1 MSQDHRVPAEAD
13 AVFEGGG
20 VKGIAFA
27 GAIQAAEE
35 AGIRT
40 WKNVAGASAGAITA
54 CLLVCGYDSKM
65 LLEELGKVR
74 YSDFRDGGRVWW
86 LKAGVYQL
94 THRGL
99 VPGRYF
105 GEWLSDLVARSP
117 LAKETGEPNL
127 RFEHVVRDDLPDNLT
142 EEEHRRARYRLRVIA
157 SDVTSGRMLVLP
169 DHIASFKKSRTGPDW
184 KPDELS
190 LVEAVRMSMSFPYL
204 YDPVMLHGDDG
215 QPHFIVD
222 GGLLSNFP
230 IWLFDARG
238 TRPPA
243 RPTWG
248 FRLHGGSTE
257 LEKLPYRTIGVPFW
271 RLALAKAMFQAA
283 TEAWDRE
290 LMSRSVTART
300 VSIPTHDV
308 ATTDFSL
315 SRERSDALFRWGYES
330 TQRFFASDDVQT
342 YLKAFE
348 VRRANAADDRT
359 AALASVIH

>member
-1 MSQDHRVPAEAD
+1 MSEAQRIPAEAD

-65 LLEELGKVR
+65 LLDELGKVR
-74 YSDFRDGGRVWW
+74 YRDFRDGGRTWW

-105 GEWLSDLVARSP
+105 AEWLRDLVARSP
-117 LAKETGEPNL
+117 LAQEKGEPNL
-127 RFEHVVRDDLPDNLT
+127 CFEHVVRDDLPDNLT
-142 EEEHRRARYRLRVIA
+142 DEEERRARYRLRVVA
-157 SDVTSGRMLVLP
+157 SDVTSGRMLILP
-169 DHIASFKKSRTGPDW
+169 DHIAAFKRSKNGPTW
-184 KPDELS
+184 NPDELS
-190 LVEAVRMSMSFPYL
+190 LVDAVRMSMSFPYL
-204 YDPVMLHGDDG
+204 YDPVTLHGEDG
-215 QPHFIVD
+215 RPHFIVD

-248 FRLHGGSTE
+248 FRLHGGTTE
-257 LEKLPYRTIGVPFW
+257 LEQLPHRAIKLPFW

-315 SRERSDALFRWGYES
+315 SKERSDALYRWGYES
-330 TQRFFASDDVQT
+330 TKRFFESDDVRT
-342 YLKAFE
+342 YLQAFAL
-348 VRRANAADDRT
+348 RRANAADERKASL
-359 AALASVIH
+359 AAVMH